1 VRQRPDARDR
11 TDELERASLSTW
23 ATLAAESKGRDV
35 QEEPDPLRTA
45 YQIDRDRLSSCTA
58 FARLAAKTFA
68 FEPRPGGGWRTQ
80 LDQTLLVARLART
93 LGRALRV
100 NEDLVEAI
108 ALGHAFGAAP
118 FGPAGREALAAFS
131 LVDEGEQ
138 ALKVVEQD
146 RLGEPGL
153 ALTWEVRDGILH
165 ADGRTPGPATIEGQ
179 VVVAAVRLAAPRLDP
194 DVALQLIGEIAR
206 ATGDGPELV
215 VESHIAR
222 VLSAAPPRV
231 GGLDARQ
238 DHRRALHCMQS
249 LLVLATELLGADD
262 DPDRAFDAVIT
273 LTDAEA
279 LARYDA
285 AFRPSGPS
293 SQDAPPRSS

>member
-1 VRQRPDARDR
+1 MRQRPDARDR

-23 ATLAAESKGRDV
+23 ATLASESKGRDV

-45 YQIDRDRLSSCTA
+45 YQVDRDRLSCSAA
-58 FARLAAKTFA
+58 FARLAGKTAA

-80 LDQTLLVARLART
+80 LDQTLLVAQYART

-118 FGPAGREALAAFS
+118 FGPAGREALAAFTV
-131 LVDEGEQ
+131 VDQGEH
-138 ALKVVEQD
+138 ALRVVEQD
-146 RLGEPGL
+146 ALGGPGL
-153 ALTWEVRDGILH
+153 DLTWEVRDGILH
-165 ADGRTPGPATIEGQ
+165 ADGRAPGPATIEGQ
-179 VVVAAVRLAAPRLDP
+179 VVLTAVQLARPRLEHAVARQLIAAV
-194 DVALQLIGEIAR
+194 AR

-215 VESHIAR
+215 QEPH
-222 VLSAAPPRV
+222 VLRTLQEAPLRGTEPD
-231 GGLDARQ
+231 GQ
-238 DHRRALHCMQS
+238 EEHRRALHCMQS
-249 LLVLATELLGADD
+249 LLVLATELPHTGE
-262 DPDRAFDAVIT
+262 PERAFDELVT

-285 AFRPSGPS
+285 AFRPGGP
-293 SQDAPPRSS
+293 PPRLG